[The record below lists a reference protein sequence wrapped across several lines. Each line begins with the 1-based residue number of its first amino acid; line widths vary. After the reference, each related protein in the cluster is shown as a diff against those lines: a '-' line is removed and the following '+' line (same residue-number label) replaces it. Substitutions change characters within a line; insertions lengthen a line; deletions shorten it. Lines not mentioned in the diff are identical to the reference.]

1 MEEEIKKDETV
12 TDETKEEEVIND
24 ESGETKEEEDKGE
37 KKEEA
42 FNEDDIDEDVKNY
55 KPPVPKEDEDDDIDA
70 EDKARIEKVVEK
82 KYGTTLNEIQKK
94 AEFDTFFNANPEMGK
109 YRKAVEIYKAHPT
122 YAGVPIHNLAAM
134 LSAKDQQKIGAA
146 KEREAAAKVLETKN
160 PGGTVRK
167 PAGEGNNWMK
177 ASKEDFEAQKAK
189 VLGRQGN

>member
-1 MEEEIKKDETV
+1 MPEEIKKDETV
-12 TDETKEEEVIND
+12 IDETKEEVKND
-24 ESGETKEEEDKGE
+24 EGGETKEEEEKGE

-42 FNEDDIDEDVKNY
+42 FDENDIDEDVKNY
-55 KPPVPKEDEDDDIDA
+55 KPPEPKTDEEDDIDA

-146 KEREAAAKVLETKN
+146 KEREAAAKVLETKT

-167 PAGEGNNWMK
+167 PAGEGNNWLG